1 MEFLTIFNNA
11 KISIS
16 YLAKEKFITDAGIF
30 LGKILLHITFKYM
43 FVSSIL
49 TGKQHQQ
56 ENFDI
61 LFKILKKIKKNLI
74 LVFCTLIIVIDTIH

>member
-11 KISIS
+11 KKSIS

-43 FVSSIL
+43 FVYSIL
-49 TGKQHQQ
+49 TGKQHQKRTLT
-56 ENFDI
+56 FY
-61 LFKILKKIKKNLI
+61 LK
-74 LVFCTLIIVIDTIH
+74 F

>member
-1 MEFLTIFNNA
+1 MEYLTIFNNA

-43 FVSSIL
+43 FVCSIL

-56 ENFDI
+56 ENFNI

>member
-30 LGKILLHITFKYM
+30 LGKILLHISFKYI
-43 FVSSIL
+43 FVYSIL

>member
-1 MEFLTIFNNA
+1 
-11 KISIS
+11 
-16 YLAKEKFITDAGIF
+16 
-30 LGKILLHITFKYM
+30 M
-43 FVSSIL
+43 FVCSIL

-56 ENFDI
+56 ENFNI

>member
-1 MEFLTIFNNA
+1 MFYFNWETTS
-11 KISIS
+11 K
-16 YLAKEKFITDAGIF
+16 
-30 LGKILLHITFKYM
+30 
-43 FVSSIL
+43 
-49 TGKQHQQ
+49 